1 MPPSRRTSTLLIDR
15 HRTLLHVGRTYSMLL
30 TNRRRTLLYADCTCS
45 TSAAPGLFSAGE
57 DVYSCK
63 EETDEKFQ
71 EVAARSTY

>member
-1 MPPSRRTSTLLIDR
+1 MSAAPTPCCSPTVVE
-15 HRTLLHVGRTYSMLL
+15 H
-30 TNRRRTLLYADCTCS
+30 CS

-71 EVAARSTY
+71 EVAARST